1 LFAKADLFDGWYLNF
16 LTVTVMQRRF
26 KYGVLLPGLIAVPV
40 MAIAATHDAS
50 EAFKAATMKMH
61 GAMPMQYSGNT
72 DVDFVKSMIPHHQG
86 AIDMAEV
93 ELKYGTDPQA
103 RKFAEAI
110 IKAQKAEIEEFNK
123 WLQEHGN

>member
-1 LFAKADLFDGWYLNF
+1 
-16 LTVTVMQRRF
+16 MQRPF
-26 KYGVLLPGLIAVPV
+26 KYGVLLLGMVAVPV

-61 GAMPMQYSGNT
+61 EAMPMEYSGNV

-93 ELKYGTDPQA
+93 ELKYGKDPQA
-103 RKFAEAI
+103 RKFAEDV

-123 WLQEHGN
+123 WLQEHGS